1 MSSTRNIR
9 KFTTLSRL
17 VTCLRDDLNGGANNF
32 LLIYAYNGTGK
43 TRLSMEFK
51 EKGKT
56 RHRENNPTTGRDTL
70 YFNAFTEDL
79 FRWDNDLASDTSRKL
94 HLNRDSRFFSGF
106 QELALEEKI
115 YAHLEKYA
123 DFNFRIDYEAWTVSF
138 SRIESVTHRGQTE
151 STTRIVDDIKVSRG
165 EENLFIWC
173 TFLAICELAIDQ
185 QEAYNWVKYIYI
197 DDPISSLDENNVIAL
212 SSDLA
217 KLLRTCEDKIK
228 VVISTHHGLFFNI
241 MNNEL
246 KKHDHKCYFLY
257 KNKHTNE
264 YQLQSTGDTPFFY
277 HVAMLKELKDA
288 SDANPCRL
296 YTYHFNILRSIMEKT
311 ASFFGFD
318 DFSSCVSGIENEAL
332 FSRAL
337 NLLSH
342 GKYSAYE
349 PQAMGLDNQ
358 QLFKNILD
366 AFLQRYP
373 FQLPNIGEVIQP
385 TASTSPQTDIPQ
397 EIQT

>member
-1 MSSTRNIR
+1 MSSIRNIK

-51 EKGKT
+51 QKGKT
-56 RHRENNPTTGRDTL
+56 RRRGNNISTSRDTL

-79 FRWDNDLASDTSRKL
+79 FRWDNDLASDKSRKL
-94 HLNRDSRFFSGF
+94 HLNRDSIFFSGF

-115 YAHLEKYA
+115 YAHLEKYT

-138 SRIESVTHRGQTE
+138 SRVESVKHRGQPE
-151 STTRIVDDIKVSRG
+151 PTTQTIDDIKVSRG

-185 QEAYNWVKYIYI
+185 QEAYDWVKYIYI

-212 SSDLA
+212 ASDLA

-311 ASFFGFD
+311 ASFFGFE
-318 DFSSCVSGIENEAL
+318 DFSSCVTGIENEAL

-373 FQLPNIGEVIQP
+373 FQLPNIGEVVQP
-385 TASTSPQTDIPQ
+385 TASISPQTDTPQ
-397 EIQT
+397 EIQI

>member
-1 MSSTRNIR
+1 MSVSTIR
-9 KFTTLSRL
+9 SIRPYTTLSRL
-17 VTCLRDDLNGGANNF
+17 VTTLRDELDNGGNDF

-51 EKGKT
+51 DKWKSQRQGDHA
-56 RHRENNPTTGRDTL
+56 RSRDTL

-79 FRWDNDLASDTSRKL
+79 FRWDNDLSNDTTRKL
-94 HLNRDSRFFSGF
+94 HLNSHSRFFSGF

-123 DFNFRIDYEAWTVSF
+123 DFDFRIDYEAWTVSF
-138 SRIESVTHRGQTE
+138 SRTELVRRGQAE
-151 STTRIVDDIKVSRG
+151 PISEPQNDIKVSRG

-185 QEAYNWVKYIYI
+185 QEAYTWVKYIYI

-217 KLLRTCEDKIK
+217 QLLRSCQDNIK
-228 VVISTHHGLFFNI
+228 GVISTHHGLFFNI

-246 KKHDHKCYFLY
+246 KKHKHKCYFLY
-257 KNKHTNE
+257 KNKQTNQ
-264 YQLQSTGDTPFFY
+264 YQLQTTGDTPFFY

-288 SDANPCRL
+288 AYSTPSRL

-311 ASFFGFD
+311 ASFFGFE
-318 DFSSCVSGIENEAL
+318 DFSNCINGIENEVL

-342 GKYSAYE
+342 GKYSVYD

-366 AFLQRYP
+366 AFLERYP
-373 FQLPNIGEVIQP
+373 FQLPNIGEVAQA
-385 TASTSPQTDIPQ
+385 TTSTSPQIASPQ
-397 EIQT
+397 ETQS

>member
-1 MSSTRNIR
+1 MSDIKKVHKYKTIR
-9 KFTTLSRL
+9 K
-17 VTCLRDDLNGGANNF
+17 VTERLRDDFTSGGNDF

-56 RHRENNPTTGRDTL
+56 RRRGNNPPITRDTL

-79 FRWDNDLASDTSRKL
+79 FRWDNDLATDTSRKL
-94 HLNRDSRFFSGF
+94 HLNHDSRFFSGF
-106 QELALEEKI
+106 QGLDIEDKI
-115 YAHLEKYA
+115 KPHLEKYA
-123 DFNFRIDYEAWTVSF
+123 DFNFRIDYQTWTVVF
-138 SRIESVTHRGQTE
+138 SREESFKLKGQTE
-151 STTRIVDDIKVSRG
+151 LLTRTVDNIKVSRG

-212 SSDLA
+212 ASDLA

-318 DFSSCVSGIENEAL
+318 DFSSCVSGIENEVL

-349 PQAMGLDNQ
+349 PQAMGLDTQ

-373 FQLPNIGEVIQP
+373 FQLPNIGEVVQP
-385 TASTSPQTDIPQ
+385 TSSISSQTDARQ
-397 EIQT
+397 EIQI

>member
-51 EKGKT
+51 QKGKT
-56 RHRENNPTTGRDTL
+56 QRRGDNTTTSRDTL

-94 HLNRDSRFFSGF
+94 HLNSDSRFFSGF

-115 YAHLEKYA
+115 YTHLEKYA
-123 DFNFRIDYEAWTVSF
+123 DFDFRIDYQNWAVSF
-138 SRIESVTHRGQTE
+138 SRVETVRLRGQTE
-151 STTRIVDDIKVSRG
+151 PTTRTIDDIKVSRG

-212 SSDLA
+212 ASDLA
-217 KLLRTCEDKIK
+217 KILRTCEDKIK

-311 ASFFGFD
+311 ASFFGFE
-318 DFSSCVSGIENEAL
+318 DFSSCVNGIENEAL

-349 PQAMGLDNQ
+349 PQVMGLDNQ

-385 TASTSPQTDIPQ
+385 TTSTSPQTDIPQ

>member
-1 MSSTRNIR
+1 MSNIKKVHKYKTIR
-9 KFTTLSRL
+9 K
-17 VTCLRDDLNGGANNF
+17 VTQRLRDDLNGGGNDF
-32 LLIYAYNGTGK
+32 LLVYAYNGTGK

-56 RHRENNPTTGRDTL
+56 RRRGNNTTTSRDTL

-106 QELALEEKI
+106 EELALEEKI
-115 YAHLEKYA
+115 YAHLKKYA
-123 DFNFRIDYEAWTVSF
+123 DFDFRIDYQAWTVSF
-138 SRIESVTHRGQTE
+138 SRVETVKLRGQTE
-151 STTRIVDDIKVSRG
+151 PTTQTVDDIKVSRG

-185 QEAYNWVKYIYI
+185 QEAYDWVKYIYI

-212 SSDLA
+212 ASDLA

-228 VVISTHHGLFFNI
+228 IVISTHHGLFFNI

-246 KKHDHKCYFLY
+246 KKHNHKSYFLY
-257 KNKHTNE
+257 KNKHLNE

-288 SDANPCRL
+288 AEATQSRL

-311 ASFFGFD
+311 AAFFGFQ
-318 DFSSCVSGIENEAL
+318 DFSSCIHDIDNQDL
-332 FSRAL
+332 FARAL

-342 GKYSAYE
+342 APYSIYD
-349 PQAMGLDNQ
+349 PQSMLPDTQ
-358 QLFKNILD
+358 QIFKDILNG
-366 AFLQRYP
+366 FLQRYP
-373 FQLPNIGEVIQP
+373 FQLPNIGDVVQP
-385 TASTSPQTDIPQ
+385 TLSTSPQIAMPQ
-397 EIQT
+397 ETQP